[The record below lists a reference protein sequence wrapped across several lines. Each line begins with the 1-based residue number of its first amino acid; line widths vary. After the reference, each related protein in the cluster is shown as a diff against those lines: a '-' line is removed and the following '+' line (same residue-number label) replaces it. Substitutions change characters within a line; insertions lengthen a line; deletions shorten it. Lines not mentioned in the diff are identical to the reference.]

1 MAKLVLEV
9 ELKDEISENSL
20 IVYNTKKQKWI
31 VVPRALF
38 LSKIRQDFK
47 DLENKF
53 LETQD
58 KCDKLENDVK
68 TMAKI
73 IKEGLK

>member
-1 MAKLVLEV
+1 MAKLVLDV
-9 ELKDEISENSL
+9 ELREEINESSL
-20 IVYNTKKQKWI
+20 ITYNVRRKKWV
-31 VVPRALF
+31 VVPKALF

-53 LETQD
+53 LETQE
-58 KCDKLENDVK
+58 KCEKLEEDIK
-68 TMAKI
+68 TMARI

>member
-20 IVYNTKKQKWI
+20 IVYNTKKQKWV
-31 VVPRALF
+31 VVPSALF

-53 LETQD
+53 LETQE